1 MKKAALL
8 STLVVAVLLAVG
20 VMAQAQQQ
28 TKQPRIGFL
37 FIGRKTNRI
46 WKSFA
51 RECET
56 WVM

>member
-37 FIGRKTNRI
+37 FIGSKDQPHMEKFR
-46 WKSFA
+46 
-51 RECET
+51 
-56 WVM
+56 